1 MICTGIYSLGM
12 VQAVYACSRWLLIWG
27 RLYAF
32 PPMPYLKL
40 FTLLVRKKSEQSL
53 LRMLMLVFRQC
64 QNRACQL
71 EFGSAINYG
80 INLLIKKKSSRD
92 KMMCTSASKNTSTQ
106 IYILDCRN
114 FSAVFFSFCLGLGM
128 QVETGKKSYSLSSII
143 FLYIEFI
150 HLLLFC
156 YFPHKCL

>member
-1 MICTGIYSLGM
+1 MHRNIQSRHGAGSLCMQQVATYMRQTVRIPTNAVFEIIYTFS
-12 VQAVYACSRWLLIWG
+12 Q
-27 RLYAF
+27 
-32 PPMPYLKL
+32 
-40 FTLLVRKKSEQSL
+40 KKSEQSL

-106 IYILDCRN
+106 IYILVCRN

-128 QVETGKKSYSLSSII
+128 QVETGKKELLPVFHNISVHRVYSSSA
-143 FLYIEFI
+143 F
-150 HLLLFC
+150 LLFS
-156 YFPHKCL
+156 P